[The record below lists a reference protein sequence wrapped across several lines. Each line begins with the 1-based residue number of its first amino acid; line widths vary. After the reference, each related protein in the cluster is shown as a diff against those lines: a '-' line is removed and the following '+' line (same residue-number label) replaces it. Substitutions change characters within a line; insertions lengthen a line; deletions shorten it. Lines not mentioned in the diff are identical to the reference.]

1 MQMVG
6 EGEVTVVLLLLA
18 AAALPALLYARRR
31 QEQQFEAKLQSMR
44 SKQAEAKLQA
54 VEEKVAAVE
63 ASAASPPPAP
73 SARARRGRAAE
84 ARPPL
89 LKGAKCWYEADRSSD
104 PVLVE
109 IMQVHADVD
118 GAFYTIKL
126 PSGGEKQTTRGK
138 LDSLEERAEA
148 AAAALL
154 AEEAKESKK
163 GGRGKGGSGR
173 EKPKPARKQNSG
185 REKRK

>member
-1 MQMVG
+1 
-6 EGEVTVVLLLLA
+6 
-18 AAALPALLYARRR
+18 
-31 QEQQFEAKLQSMR
+31 MR

-54 VEEKVAAVE
+54 VEEKVAA
-63 ASAASPPPAP
+63 
-73 SARARRGRAAE
+73 
-84 ARPPL
+84 
-89 LKGAKCWYEADRSSD
+89 ADRSSD